1 MGAAGGAA
9 TSLRVSW
16 EPYLVNGA
24 RLTGSHLTLCSQVTV
39 DPPIVQWLGE
49 LVEIDLEKDDH
60 DHMISPEER
69 LRVAMAR
76 Q

>member
-16 EPYLVNGA
+16 ETYLVNGA

-60 DHMISPEER
+60 DHIISPEER